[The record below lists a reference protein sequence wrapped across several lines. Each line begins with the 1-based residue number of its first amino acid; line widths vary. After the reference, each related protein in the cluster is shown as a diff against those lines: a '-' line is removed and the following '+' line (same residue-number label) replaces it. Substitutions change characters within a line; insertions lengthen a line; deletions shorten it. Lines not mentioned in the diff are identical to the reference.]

1 MPHLESLSFLKAEE
15 SNEEAAALSSL
26 AVAQCSQ
33 REEDVAMEDIIP
45 TITAPVEATEQEVSA
60 IWPQKPSE
68 ERSHHVNNWN
78 LKQKT
83 LDQSTS
89 PSHPFLSSSTNAA
102 ATAPLTS
109 NSREEVRTQV
119 PPAPKPRPL
128 IIPPSQ
134 EEEEDMP
141 VINMSSDSEIEED
154 V

>member
-26 AVAQCSQ
+26 AAAQCPQ
-33 REEDVAMEDIIP
+33 REEDVTMEDIIP
-45 TITAPVEATEQEVSA
+45 TITTPVEATEQEVSA

-68 ERSHHVNNWN
+68 EHSQNVNSWN
-78 LKQKT
+78 LKQNIT
-83 LDQSTS
+83 
-89 PSHPFLSSSTNAA
+89 SHPSLSSSTNATT
-102 ATAPLTS
+102 TAPLMS
-109 NSREEVRTQV
+109 NSREDDRTQA
-119 PPAPKPRPL
+119 PPTPTHPKQPFL
-128 IIPPSQ
+128 ILPSQ